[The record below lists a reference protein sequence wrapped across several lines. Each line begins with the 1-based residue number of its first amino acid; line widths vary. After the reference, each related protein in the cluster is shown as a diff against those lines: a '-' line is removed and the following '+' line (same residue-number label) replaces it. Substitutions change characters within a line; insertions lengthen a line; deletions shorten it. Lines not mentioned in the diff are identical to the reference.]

1 MTPHPPTRPRRRTGA
16 RAPVCRALLAR
27 FLVATTLWCS
37 WSLAVP
43 RPAAAQEAAGPREAS
58 FEGATV
64 VGIELVGNHTLAEDT
79 LEYYLGVEP
88 GQPFSRSE
96 LDRHIKQ
103 LWDRELIDDISVEA
117 IPAESSEHGRG
128 VRLVVRIEE
137 RPRVT
142 TIEYEGLKRISVT
155 DLRDRLSSERITID
169 EGGPLNLGE
178 LYRVKNV
185 IEEMYAEKGYRFAQA
200 EHTLEPVAE
209 GERKVVFTI
218 DEGDRVRIGDIRFEG
233 NTVFREARLR
243 WEMKKT
249 KESGPVARMF
259 KKDIYNPA
267 SLAEDLD
274 KVRDIYREAGYKNVV
289 VGEPRIQVRAANPGA
304 APEDQRRRLVVTVP
318 IEEGNRWKFGE
329 VRVEGNE
336 IFRAEPLLGAF
347 RYRSGEWLRS
357 KRIEEGVK
365 AVQELYQN
373 SGYIQAQVEP
383 ELVEVSDEVAD
394 VVVHVREGEQFRVGR
409 LEFEGN
415 TRTMDRVLR
424 REFRVQEGRVLSLG
438 ALRNSLY
445 KIRQLGYFE
454 LDEEDPIQFDF
465 DEEDNTVD
473 LTVQGREADRT
484 ELQFGAGYS
493 EGLGY
498 FGQFSLRTQNF
509 LGRGEQ
515 VGVNVQSGALTEFYE
530 LSYFIPWFLD
540 RPQSFGVQGYSRTLD
555 FDVFANQRQIQES
568 TGGAVTYGRS
578 LGLFQSLSIAYSYS
592 DQSFLQRQSEGDTTS
607 EFFTQ
612 LEISSLRPAFTY
624 DSVDN
629 RFEPRAGS
637 RLSASVEY
645 AGGALGGSEYF
656 IRPILGYTTYR
667 PISGYPLQTVLGFN
681 IEGGLVEPFG
691 GRDLERF
698 VLFRMGG
705 DTSVRGFERYRLY
718 ARDEETGDFLLDV
731 NGFPVGGDRYLQ
743 ANLEYHLILNGPFRL
758 ILFADAG
765 QVYAPELLDAAGAV
779 LSEKQSFDLGRLRY
793 SAGAE
798 LRIVLPVLG
807 GAPLRFI
814 YANNLSEEPGDE
826 FNTFSFS
833 IGSTF

>member
-1 MTPHPPTRPRRRTGA
+1 MTVDSPRPRR
-16 RAPVCRALLAR
+16 LLAR
-27 FLVATTLWCS
+27 FLVATTLWFSCS
-37 WSLAVP
+37 FAVP
-43 RPAAAQEAAGPREAS
+43 RPAAGQAPATGGESSA
-58 FEGATV
+58 EGATIV
-64 VGIELVGNHTLAEDT
+64 AIEFIGNRTLAEDT
-79 LEYYLGVEP
+79 LQYYLDIAP
-88 GQPFSRSE
+88 GEPFSRSE
-96 LDRHIKQ
+96 LDRHIKR
-103 LWDRELIDDISVEA
+103 LWERELIDDISVEA
-117 IPAESSEHGRG
+117 VPAESSEHGRG
-128 VRLVVRIEE
+128 IRLVVRVEE
-137 RPRVT
+137 RPRVSA
-142 TIEYEGLKRISVT
+142 IEYEGLKRISVT
-155 DLRDRLSSERITID
+155 DLRDRLAAERIDIA
-169 EGGPLNLGE
+169 EGTPLNLGE
-178 LYRVKNV
+178 LYRVKHV

-200 EHTLEPVAE
+200 EHTLEPVGE

-249 KESGPVARMF
+249 KESGPISRLF

-274 KVRDIYREAGYKNVV
+274 KVRDAYREAGYKNVV
-289 VGEPRIQVRAANPGA
+289 IGEPRLQVHAANPGA
-304 APEDQRRRLVVTVP
+304 PPDEQRRRLVLTVP
-318 IEEGNRWKFGE
+318 IEEGNRWRFGD

-336 IFRAEPLLGAF
+336 IYKDEPLLGAF
-347 RYRSGEWLRS
+347 QYQPGEWLRS
-357 KRIEEGVK
+357 KRIDEGVK
-365 AVQELYQN
+365 GVKEIYEN
-373 SGYIQAQVEP
+373 TGYIQARVAP
-383 ELVEVSDEVAD
+383 ELVEVGPDVAD
-394 VVVHVREGEQFRVGR
+394 VVVHVDEGEQFRVGR

-415 TRTMDRVLR
+415 NRTMDKVLR

-438 ALRNSLY
+438 ALRNSLF

-454 LDEEDPIQFDF
+454 LDEEDPIEFDF
-465 DEEDNTVD
+465 DQEDNTVD

-530 LSYFIPWFLD
+530 LSYFVPWFLD
-540 RPQSFGVQGYSRTLD
+540 KPQSFGVQAFDRTYD
-555 FDVFANQRQIQES
+555 FDLLENQREIQES
-568 TGGAVTYGRS
+568 TGGALTYGRS
-578 LGLFQSLSIAYSYS
+578 LGLFQSLSVSYSYS
-592 DQSFLQRQSEGDTTS
+592 DQSYLQRQVLGDQTN
-607 EFFTQ
+607 EFFTE
-612 LEISSLRPAFTY
+612 LAISSLRPAY
-624 DSVDN
+624 VRDSVDN
-629 RFEPRAGS
+629 RFEPRIGN

-656 IRPILGYTTYR
+656 VRPILGYTAYR
-667 PISGYPLQTVLGFN
+667 PITGHPLESVLGFN
-681 IEGGLVEPFG
+681 IEGGMVEPFG
-691 GRDLERF
+691 GRELERF
-698 VLFRMGG
+698 VLFRLGG

-718 ARDEETGDFLLDV
+718 ARDEETGAILVDAR
-731 NGFPVGGDRYLQ
+731 NFPIGGDRYFQ
-743 ANLEYHLILNGPFRL
+743 SNLEYHLILNGPFRL

-765 QVYAPELLDAAGAV
+765 QVYAPEVRDTAGEVISKA
-779 LSEKQSFDLGRLRY
+779 QSFDLGRLRY

-798 LRIVLPVLG
+798 LRIVLPMLG

-814 YANNLSEEPGDE
+814 YANNLSEEVLDE